1 MSYQR
6 EDLESFKRELEK
18 AEEWKQTA
26 YNRMKRQSAAGDLYR
41 ANLSRRAFEYCKKYA
56 DQLRHII
63 EGRRKSKSG
72 LWFTKESGHRF
83 KKPDH

>member
-1 MSYQR
+1 MDYLKQ
-6 EDLESFKRELEK
+6 DLQNFKRELAKVEQWEK
-18 AEEWKQTA
+18 EAQD
-26 YNRMKRQSAAGDLYR
+26 RMKRQSATGDLYR
-41 ANLSRRAFEYCKKYA
+41 ANLSRKAYEYCKKYA

-72 LWFTKESGHRF
+72 LWFTKESRHRF